1 MPEAEFFARM
11 RPEFAQHSD
20 CARENAERQADAARL
35 LAKVEYEF
43 YLVRRE
49 LAAVMPGI
57 DVSEPID
64 VSQPYA
70 ADVALADASA
80 NSAQRPAKA
89 A

>member
-11 RPEFAQHSD
+11 APEFAQHSD
-20 CARENAERQADAARL
+20 CARENATRQVDAQRL
-35 LAKVEYEF
+35 LAKVDYEF
-43 YLVRRE
+43 HLVRRE

-57 DVSEPID
+57 VLPDPDAVD
-64 VSQPYA
+64 A
-70 ADVALADASA
+70 ALADTSA

>member
-11 RPEFAQHSD
+11 APEFAQHSGA
-20 CARENAERQADAARL
+20 ARENAVRQADAARL

-43 YLVRRE
+43 HLVQRE

-57 DVSEPID
+57 VVVEKD
-64 VSQPYA
+64 A
-70 ADVALADASA
+70 ADAAFAETSA
-80 NSAQRPAKA
+80 IAAQLSAKA

>member
-11 RPEFAQHSD
+11 GPEFAQHSD
-20 CARENAERQADAARL
+20 FARENAGRQADAARL

-57 DVSEPID
+57 DVSEPD
-64 VSQPYA
+64 A
-70 ADVALADASA
+70 ADAALADTSA
-80 NSAQRPAKA
+80 NSALRSAKA